1 MPANELELATGV
13 EAHRD
18 VPVPPSPQGMALAV
32 VEVEEGG
39 ICMVL
44 NHAVAPISNPEA
56 LNANASNSPV
66 DPNAVVDIL
75 IAYCCRCRRK
85 RNREWKFKS
94 GKAGTISGAGH
105 RKSTPCS

>member
-39 ICMVL
+39 I
-44 NHAVAPISNPEA
+44 
-56 LNANASNSPV
+56 
-66 DPNAVVDIL
+66 
-75 IAYCCRCRRK
+75 
-85 RNREWKFKS
+85 
-94 GKAGTISGAGH
+94 
-105 RKSTPCS
+105 

>member
-1 MPANELELATGV
+1 MSANEQELATGV

-18 VPVPPSPQGMALAV
+18 VPVPPSPHGMALTA

-66 DPNAVVDIL
+66 DPNAVVDIF
-75 IAYCCRCRRK
+75 
-85 RNREWKFKS
+85 NRLLL
-94 GKAGTISGAGH
+94 
-105 RKSTPCS
+105 